1 MTEVAPLRLVE
12 NDDGPPEPPGPTIFA
27 RSIAVPA
34 GAPWDQR
41 RAATLDA
48 KLGAP
53 LPLSDV
59 VYKLWRLDAW
69 AFRRPSRF
77 AVAYVRAREIGERFD
92 ATAIVDGRAIR
103 VRLYSMREQ
112 ARRARVV
119 GISIGA
125 AIAGVLLVGG
135 ALAQALATH
144 AEVNAKLAAV
154 EATLAIRERQA
165 DTLERLKDQTRWLN
179 ASHVQGQSL
188 DDALSDIAW
197 ASAAKN
203 PAAHI
208 DAFHWERG
216 LFGITV
222 RGDAAPLAET
232 ERTQM
237 KVATPLKPGVWLWG
251 VGPAG
256 GAARAPSAGAG
267 G

>member
-1 MTEVAPLRLVE
+1 VTELAPLRLVE
-12 NDDGPPEPPGPTIFA
+12 EDDGPPESPSPTIFV
-27 RSIAVPA
+27 RSIAAPA

-53 LPLSDV
+53 LPLSEV
-59 VYKLWRLDAW
+59 VYKLWRLEAW

-77 AVAYVRAREIGERFD
+77 AVAYVRAREIGDRFD
-92 ATAIVDGRAIR
+92 ATAVVDGRPIR

-119 GISIGA
+119 AISVGV
-125 AIAGVLLVGG
+125 AIVGVLLVGG

-144 AEVNAKLAAV
+144 AEVNVKLAAA
-154 EATLAIRERQA
+154 EQALAAREREA
-165 DTLERLKDQTRWLN
+165 ETLDRLTDQTRWLN

-188 DDALSDIAW
+188 SDVLGDIAW

-208 DAFHWERG
+208 DAIHWERG
-216 LFGITV
+216 LMGITV
-222 RGDAAPLAET
+222 RGDAAPLAQT
-232 ERTQM
+232 ERTEI
-237 KVATPLKPGVWLWG
+237 KVAKPLRPGVWLWV

-256 GAARAPSAGAG
+256 AAAGPPSVGAVR
-267 G
+267 